1 MRDLAKAVVEKLA
14 KKNYRIAFAETITGG
29 GIAKEIIK
37 IPGSSKV
44 IDFSITTYSNQSK
57 IDCLKVS
64 ERTLI
69 EFGAVSEETVEEM
82 VRGLVEIS
90 HADVGLA
97 MSGIAGPGGA
107 TESKPVGMVCVAL
120 KLQDKVVKET
130 WFLDALNR
138 ETIIES
144 AITKCL
150 DFILSILD

>member
-1 MRDLAKAVVEKLA
+1 M
-14 KKNYRIAFAETITGG
+14 
-29 GIAKEIIK
+29 
-37 IPGSSKV
+37 
-44 IDFSITTYSNQSK
+44 
-57 IDCLKVS
+57 
-64 ERTLI
+64 I
-69 EFGAVSEETVEEM
+69 EFGAVNEETVEEM